1 MTSYR
6 SLWVK
11 TSQAEKK
18 WLITF
23 DWTLRFHFNRNRND
37 GSFIE
42 LTGNRTY
49 TWNNCFAT
57 KPLSICHET
66 TAQPPVTNWW
76 TSSTIQ
82 TFNKGHHTL
91 ATSWNIFSISL
102 LVQPVKRMSLSPA
115 TVALRSPSL
124 ARPRDESTAVVV
136 GVPLGPWHATRD
148 NPAPDGKKQETQSW
162 KPKESSGSAS
172 WFGCGCIDDKWYIS
186 SSWTT
191 TMQHNGKSMQHW
203 DSSPPK
209 NGDH

>member
-1 MTSYR
+1 MDH
-6 SLWVK
+6 SLNW
-11 TSQAEKK
+11 QATG
-18 WLITF
+18 LILGTPV
-23 DWTLRFHFNRNRND
+23 LPRNHFQSAMKQPPN
-37 GSFIE
+37 
-42 LTGNRTY
+42 
-49 TWNNCFAT
+49 
-57 KPLSICHET
+57 
-66 TAQPPVTNWW
+66 PPVTNWW

>member
-11 TSQAEKK
+11 TGQAEKK

-23 DWTLRFHFNRNRND
+23 DWTLRFLFNRNRND

-82 TFNKGHHTL
+82 TFDKRHHTL

-102 LVQPVKRMSLSPA
+102 LFQPVKRMSLSPA

-124 ARPRDESTAVVV
+124 ARPPDESTAVVV

-148 NPAPDGKKQETQSW
+148 NPAPDGKNK
-162 KPKESSGSAS
+162 KPKMKTEGRQ
-172 WFGCGCIDDKWYIS
+172 WKCKLIWMWLHKW
-186 SSWTT
+186 
-191 TMQHNGKSMQHW
+191 
-203 DSSPPK
+203 
-209 NGDH
+209 